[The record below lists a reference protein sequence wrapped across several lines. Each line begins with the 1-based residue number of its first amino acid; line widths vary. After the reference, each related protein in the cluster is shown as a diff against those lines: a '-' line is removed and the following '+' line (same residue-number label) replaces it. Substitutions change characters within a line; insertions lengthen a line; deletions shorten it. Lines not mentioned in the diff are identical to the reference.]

1 MKKDKIKIYIFES
14 LICLIFFFTLF
25 VSSVYL
31 RVIIASILLL
41 SLFIIKR
48 FLHKRNIVSLYHK
61 QVTFLLGLL
70 SILFLLVFYILGLY
84 FGYATSLIKFSL
96 ATLLLIVVPTTII
109 IITSEIIRS
118 IFLVEKS
125 IISKILITLAMV
137 LIDVSL
143 YTNINQIITFTGFT
157 NIISF
162 SVFASIASNLLWNYT
177 SIRYGY
183 KPAIIFRL
191 IFTLY
196 EFIIPIIPNIFI
208 YFRCFLRIIYPYII
222 YIILEM
228 LYSRKEVVVAVK
240 ARRRDNIITVI
251 LLTIMIVIIM
261 LVSCEFKY
269 GLLVIGTGSMKGTID
284 IGDAILYESY
294 EGQNIKE
301 EQVIVFERDN
311 MKVVHRVIDIK
322 EVNGI
327 KRYYT
332 KGDANTRKDT
342 GYITSEEIIGFVKF
356 KIKYIGYPTL
366 ALQRFF

>member
-25 VSSVYL
+25 VSNVYL

-70 SILFLLVFYILGLY
+70 SILFLLVFYIFGLY

-228 LYSRKEVVVAVK
+228 LYSR
-240 ARRRDNIITVI
+240 
-251 LLTIMIVIIM
+251 
-261 LVSCEFKY
+261 
-269 GLLVIGTGSMKGTID
+269 
-284 IGDAILYESY
+284 
-294 EGQNIKE
+294 
-301 EQVIVFERDN
+301 
-311 MKVVHRVIDIK
+311 
-322 EVNGI
+322 
-327 KRYYT
+327 
-332 KGDANTRKDT
+332 
-342 GYITSEEIIGFVKF
+342 
-356 KIKYIGYPTL
+356 
-366 ALQRFF
+366 